1 MQRGYFYPGR
11 NTIIFSAC
19 IALTVFTTGC
29 LTACREQATAITML
43 PDRTRVIVQSAQS
56 VTVKDTILLSGELEA
71 EKTASLSFL
80 VPGKVDMINA
90 LEGDYVEQGQ
100 VLSTVESSDY
110 QSNLEITEAIFEK
123 ARNEYDMYQPIFQE
137 GAFAE
142 KDFINIKMNLA
153 TSKASRDIARKKR
166 RDTQLK
172 APFPGTISI
181 KNIELGQM
189 VSPESPAF
197 TIVKTDLLFARLAV
211 PESEIGKISRGQA
224 AEITIPAL
232 DDLVVVGEVT
242 SIGPSADLRT
252 RTYPVKITLSNS
264 ENILRTGMIVQA
276 KITTGN
282 SLTAFTVPGNSI
294 VRDVNNL
301 TYVFIVDS
309 TETKAM
315 QQRVETGSVYGQ
327 GVEIRSGLQ
336 PEDLVIT
343 GGQQKLTD
351 GSKIVVDDHR
361 QKDKG

>member
-1 MQRGYFYPGR
+1 MHTG
-11 NTIIFSAC
+11 
-19 IALTVFTTGC
+19 TVTCG
-29 LTACREQATAITML
+29 
-43 PDRTRVIVQSAQS
+43 
-56 VTVKDTILLSGELEA
+56 
-71 EKTASLSFL
+71 
-80 VPGKVDMINA
+80 
-90 LEGDYVEQGQ
+90 
-100 VLSTVESSDY
+100 

-123 ARNEYDMYQPIFQE
+123 ARNEYAMYQPIYQE

-166 RDTQLK
+166 IDTQLK
-172 APFPGTISI
+172 APFPGTISV

-197 TIVKTDLLFARLAV
+197 TIVKTDLLYARLAV

-232 DDLVVVGEVT
+232 DDLVVVGEVA

-252 RTYPVKITLSNS
+252 RTYPVKIALSNS
-264 ENILRTGMIVQA
+264 GNILRTGMILQA
-276 KITTGN
+276 KIITSNSHTT
-282 SLTAFTVPGNSI
+282 FTVPGNSI

-301 TYVFIVDS
+301 TYVFIVDP

-327 GVEIRSGLQ
+327 GVEIRNGLQ
-336 PEDLVIT
+336 PKDLVIT

-351 GSKIVVDDHR
+351 GSKIVIETYR
-361 QKDKG
+361 QGDKG